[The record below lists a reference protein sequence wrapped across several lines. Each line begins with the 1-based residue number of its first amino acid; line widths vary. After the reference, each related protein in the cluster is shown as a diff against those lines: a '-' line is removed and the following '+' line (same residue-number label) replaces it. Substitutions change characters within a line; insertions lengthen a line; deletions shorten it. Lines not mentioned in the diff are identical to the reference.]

1 MVISLESAYSSP
13 SAGILLEKI
22 INMEASAMNTP
33 LFTGAC
39 TALVTPFTQ
48 GRIDGSALRRL
59 IRRQLEAGISA
70 LLVCGTTGESSTLG
84 PEEWEY
90 AVKLTV
96 DAVQGRVPVIAG
108 TGTNDLRRTLRRGRL
123 AADLGADAQLVVTPY
138 YNKTTQDGL
147 VDYFAQV
154 AEASRLP
161 VILYNVP
168 GRTGLNMR
176 PETVLRLAGRPRI
189 AGIKEASGDLAQL
202 ALLAQSG
209 ALPVYCG
216 SDSLNAAALQLGAA
230 GVISVLSNVLPQD
243 VAQLC
248 SAVKKGCVATAN
260 ARQRAMNPLIDALF
274 AETSPAPVKAALSL
288 LGLCGPE
295 VRSPLV
301 PVREETLRRLRS
313 LLPQE
318 VMA

>member
-1 MVISLESAYSSP
+1 
-13 SAGILLEKI
+13 
-22 INMEASAMNTP
+22 MNTP
-33 LFTGAC
+33 LFTGVC
-39 TALVTPFTQ
+39 TALVTPFDQ
-48 GRIDGSALRRL
+48 GRIDGKALRRL
-59 IRRQLEAGISA
+59 IRRQMEAGVSA
-70 LLVCGTTGESSTLG
+70 LLVCGTTGEGSTLR
-84 PEEWEY
+84 PEGWES
-90 AVKLTV
+90 AVGLTV
-96 DAVQGRVPVIAG
+96 DTVAGQVPAIAG

-123 AADLGADAQLVVTPY
+123 AADLGADAQLVVTPH

-147 VDYFAQV
+147 VDYYTQV
-154 AEASRLP
+154 ADASRLP

-176 PETVLRLAGRPRI
+176 PETALRLAGHPNI
-189 AGIKEASGDLAQL
+189 AGVKEASGDLAQL

-216 SDSLNAAALQLGAA
+216 SDRLNAAALQLGAV
-230 GVISVLSNVLPQD
+230 GVISVVSNLLPQD

-248 SAVKKGCVATAN
+248 SALKKGCVATAN

-288 LGLCGPE
+288 LGLCGAE
-295 VRSPLV
+295 VRSLLV
-301 PVREETLRRLRS
+301 PVRDETLQRLRA

-318 VMA
+318 VMV